1 MFNDTKYFDATIVIH
16 SKELSAHKSVI
27 CTQSEYFE
35 KAFQGAFVGGSSGV
49 LTFDNDSAAAH
60 WRVLN
65 TCTLVI
71 TRTTYRMTLRAR

>member
-1 MFNDTKYFDATIVIH
+1 MFNDTKYPDATVVIH
-16 SKELSAHKSVI
+16 SKDLPVHKSVI
-27 CTQSEYFE
+27 CTKSKYFE
-35 KAFQGAFVGGSSGV
+35 KALQSAFVGGSSGV

-71 TRTTYRMTLRAR
+71 TRTIYRMTLRVR